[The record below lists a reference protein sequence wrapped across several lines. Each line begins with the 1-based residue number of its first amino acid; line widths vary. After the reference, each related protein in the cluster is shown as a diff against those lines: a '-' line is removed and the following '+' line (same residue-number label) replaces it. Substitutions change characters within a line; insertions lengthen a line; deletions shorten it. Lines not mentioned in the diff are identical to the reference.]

1 MNGYGRILLAELLTS
16 AGHSLDY
23 ADGAIARDELDV
35 LDWAA
40 SAAEAAAFDG
50 PHGRSDDYNKGWM
63 DGAAAAEERLLVEAE
78 RARLEAAAAGITVPP
93 ESPSLRPELAER
105 AAARVAERQGS
116 LARAMTPRTAR
127 LPARPEGRPYVE
139 DEYRQ
144 PLDEDGEP
152 VRLAVHH
159 VDGQLL
165 IPAEQV
171 TAMVRG
177 IAHLWRH
184 QRGGGA
190 PLDLDTTARLCQ
202 SLEDYADDLD
212 AEVGAGDRS
221 TPTP

>member
-1 MNGYGRILLAELLTS
+1 MNGYGRIQLAQHLMD

-23 ADGAIARDELDV
+23 AAGAAARNDFDV

-40 SAAEAAAFDG
+40 SAAESAMFDS
-50 PHGRSDDYNKGWM
+50 PDGRSDDYGQGWM
-63 DGAAAAEERLLVEAE
+63 DGAAAVEERLLVEAE

-93 ESPSLRPELAER
+93 QSPSLRPELAER
-105 AAARVAERQGS
+105 AAARVAEREGS
-116 LARAMTPRTAR
+116 LARALTPRTAQ
-127 LPARPEGRPYVE
+127 LPTRPEGQPRVE

-165 IPAEQV
+165 LPAEQV

-184 QRGGGA
+184 WRGGGA

-202 SLEDYADDLD
+202 SLEDYATDLD
-212 AEVGAGDRS
+212 AELAAARS
-221 TPTP
+221 TRTP

>member
-1 MNGYGRILLAELLTS
+1 MNGYGRILLAQHLMA

-40 SAAEAAAFDG
+40 SAAESVMFDSPRDRG
-50 PHGRSDDYNKGWM
+50 DDYGQGWM
-63 DGAAAAEERLLVEAE
+63 DGVAATEERLLVEAE
-78 RARLEAAAAGITVPP
+78 RARLEAAAADITVPP
-93 ESPSLRPELAER
+93 QSPSLRPELAER

-116 LARAMTPRTAR
+116 LARALTPRPAR
-127 LPARPEGRPYVE
+127 LPARPEGPFVE
-139 DEYRQ
+139 DECRQ
-144 PLDEDGEP
+144 PLDEEGEP
-152 VRLAVHH
+152 VRLDVHH

-202 SLEDYADDLD
+202 SLEDYADSLD
-212 AEVGAGDRS
+212 AELAAADLSNR
-221 TPTP
+221 TP